1 METAPVSSDH
11 HGLASIRC
19 ANVFDN
25 VSVCL
30 AGSDTYWWLTNP
42 YRNYELIERAEAT
55 ISWAMM
61 NAEPMV
67 ARGVHNRAL
76 G

>member
-1 METAPVSSDH
+1 METGPVSSDH

-19 ANVFDN
+19 AIVFDN

-30 AGSDTYWWLTNP
+30 AGSDTHWWFSNL
-42 YRNYELIERAEAT
+42 YRNYELTERAKAT
-55 ISWAMM
+55 IPGVMM

-67 ARGVHNRAL
+67 ARGLHNRAS